1 MPKALIWKL
10 SFWVK
15 RIGDRRYL
23 IAYVILAVR
32 EYIIPR

>member
-15 RIGDRRYL
+15 RIGDRYL

-32 EYIIPR
+32 EYIISR